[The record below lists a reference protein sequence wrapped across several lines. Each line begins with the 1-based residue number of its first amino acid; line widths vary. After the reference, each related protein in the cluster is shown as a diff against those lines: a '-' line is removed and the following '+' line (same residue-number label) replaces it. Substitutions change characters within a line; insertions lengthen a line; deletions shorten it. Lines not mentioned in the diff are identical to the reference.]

1 MNDWLIGLAVFTVAY
16 LVGSIPFGLIA
27 GRVLKGV
34 DIRTVGSGNI
44 GATNA
49 ARVIGWKWFPFIL
62 LLDAMKGFG
71 PTALAGLLN
80 DRGILGYSAILDYV
94 IIAAVA
100 SLAGHAFSVYLKFKG
115 GKGVATGLGVM
126 LAITGLPPPDPGSV
140 GMPMLVT
147 VIPVPTLCAVGVFV
161 LVLALTRYISASSV
175 LATSSIPPFYWL
187 FTWPVTLDNP
197 YRSRLI
203 FIVLACAFVVWKH
216 RGNMKRLLKGT
227 EPRVGQKVT
236 EPANG

>member
-1 MNDWLIGLAVFTVAY
+1 MNDWLIGLAVFSVAY

-62 LLDAMKGFG
+62 MLDAMKGFG

-80 DRGILGYSAILDYV
+80 DEGILGYSAILDYV

-100 SLAGHAFSVYLKFKG
+100 SLAGHAFSVYLKFRG

-126 LAITGLPPPDPGSV
+126 LAITGIPA
-140 GMPMLVT
+140 T
-147 VIPVPTLCAVGVFV
+147 VVPVPTLCAVGVFV

-187 FTWPVTLDNP
+187 FTSPHTLENP
-197 YRSRLI
+197 WRSRLI